1 MKILIKGGRVMDPAG
16 GFDQRCD
23 LALADAKI
31 VAIKDIGADFH
42 EVRGRQSGGPPGKT
56 DHRMAQGQGVLRHG
70 KPNPARMADNQIGP
84 FH

>member
-42 EVRGRQSGGPPGKT
+42 PDRVIDASRCVVAPSQRRFIFRSLVFT
-56 DHRMAQGQGVLRHG
+56 
-70 KPNPARMADNQIGP
+70 N
-84 FH
+84 